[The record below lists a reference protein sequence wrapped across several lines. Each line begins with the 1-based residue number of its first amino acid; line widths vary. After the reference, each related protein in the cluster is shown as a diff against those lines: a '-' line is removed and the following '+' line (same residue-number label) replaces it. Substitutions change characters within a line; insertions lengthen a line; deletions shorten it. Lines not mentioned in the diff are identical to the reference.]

1 MSEII
6 WTKGIDPVLGWEVLS
21 MREGYS
27 TNTFTRDP
35 HRSRFYYLS
44 GVAPTTWKEIA
55 EQNNSDQ
62 LRTLKTLFDKAFA
75 YEPLL

>member
-1 MSEII
+1 VSEII

-35 HRSRFYYLS
+35 YKSRQRL
-44 GVAPTTWKEIA
+44 PE
-55 EQNNSDQ
+55 N
-62 LRTLKTLFDKAFA
+62 
-75 YEPLL
+75 